1 MTIVRRRSDSAG
13 SAAGGT
19 STRSRLGRQVV
30 PYLLL
35 VPSFAL
41 LGVVLIYPL
50 VYNVYLSFF
59 SWRYTNPA
67 ATRFVGF
74 ENYLK
79 LFNDPNFWQVS
90 EFTGVFVL
98 ATIALEFVI
107 GLLGALLLS
116 SLFKSRTWLATII
129 LLPYLIAPIA
139 VGLNWRLLWNYEFGL
154 VNFFWVL
161 LGGDPVNWLGQ
172 SNLAQLAVIITEVWR
187 STPFVTIILLAGLT
201 SIPRESLEAARI
213 DGTNAWQELVHVI
226 LPLLRPSLT
235 IALLFQ
241 TIVKLRVFDL
251 IYIMTAGGPGIS
263 TQPYGIYIY
272 RTYFRYF
279 DGGQA
284 ATIAVVL
291 MLLGALISVAY
302 IRLIYKEVEH

>member
-1 MTIVRRRSDSAG
+1 MPGGTARRS
-13 SAAGGT
+13 
-19 STRSRLGRQVV
+19 RFGRASV

-50 VYNVYLSFF
+50 VYNIYLSFF
-59 SWRYTNPA
+59 SWRYTNPS

-74 ENYLK
+74 DNYLK

-98 ATIALEFVI
+98 STIGLEFVF

-116 SLFKSRTWLATII
+116 SLFQSRKWLATII
-129 LLPYLIAPIA
+129 LLPYLVAPIA

-154 VNFFWVL
+154 VNFFLVL
-161 LGGDPVNWLGQ
+161 LGIDPVNWLGQ
-172 SNLAQLAVIITEVWR
+172 SHLAQLAVIITEVWR

-201 SIPRESLEAARI
+201 SIPKESLEAARI

-291 MLLGALISVAY
+291 MLLGALISVVY
-302 IRLIYKEVEH
+302 IRLVYKEVEH

>member
-1 MTIVRRRSDSAG
+1 MTNVRPHNR
-13 SAAGGT
+13 AAGVARGGVA
-19 STRSRLGRQVV
+19 TRPRLLQAV

-35 VPSFAL
+35 APAFAL

-50 VYNVYLSFF
+50 VYNVYLSLF

-67 ATRFVGF
+67 ATRFVGID
-74 ENYLK
+74 NYVK
-79 LFNDPNFWQVS
+79 LLSDSNFWQVS
-90 EFTGVFVL
+90 EFTALFVVL
-98 ATIALEFVI
+98 TIALEFVL

-116 SLFKSRTWLATII
+116 SLFHSRKWLATVV

-139 VGLNWRLLWNYEFGL
+139 VGLNWRLLWNYDFGL
-154 VNFFWVL
+154 VNYFITLF
-161 LGGDPVNWLGQ
+161 GADPVNWLGQ
-172 SNLAQLAVIITEVWR
+172 SQLAQFAVIVTEVWR

-201 SIPRESLEAARI
+201 SIPKESMEAARI

-251 IYIMTAGGPGIS
+251 VYIMTGGGPGIS

-291 MLLGALISVAY
+291 MLLGALISLAY

>member
-1 MTIVRRRSDSAG
+1 MAGFRSDSQADG
-13 SAAGGT
+13 RAAGGT
-19 STRSRLGRQVV
+19 GRRFRLGRGSI

-35 VPSFAL
+35 APSFAL

-50 VYNVYLSFF
+50 FYNIYLSFF
-59 SWRYTNPA
+59 SWRYTNPD
-67 ATRFVGF
+67 ATRFVGL
-74 ENYLK
+74 ENYARL
-79 LFNDPNFWQVS
+79 LTDSNFWQVS
-90 EFTGVFVL
+90 QFTAFFVVL
-98 ATIALEFVI
+98 TILLEFI
-107 GLLGALLLS
+107 FGLLGALLLS
-116 SLFKSRTWLATII
+116 SMFRSRTWLATVI
-129 LLPYLIAPIA
+129 LLPYLVAPIA
-139 VGLNWRLLWNYEFGL
+139 VGLNWRLLWNYDFGL
-154 VNFFWVL
+154 VNYFITL
-161 LGGDPVNWLGQ
+161 LGMDPVNWLGNSQ
-172 SNLAQLAVIITEVWR
+172 LAQIAVVITEVWR

-201 SIPRESLEAARI
+201 AIPRESLEAGRI
-213 DGTNAWQELVHVI
+213 DGTNAWQELWHII

-251 IYIMTAGGPGIS
+251 IYIMTGGGPGIS
-263 TQPYGIYIY
+263 TQPYGIYVY

-302 IRLIYKEVEH
+302 IRLVYKEVEH

>member
-1 MTIVRRRSDSAG
+1 MTDFRRKNAAAG
-13 SAAGGT
+13 SAAGGI
-19 STRSRLGRQVV
+19 SRRFRLGRGSI

-35 VPSFAL
+35 APSFAL

-50 VYNVYLSFF
+50 FYNIYLSFF
-59 SWRYTNPA
+59 SWRYTNPD

-74 ENYLK
+74 DNYVK
-79 LFNDPNFWQVS
+79 LLTDPNFWQVS
-90 EFTGVFVL
+90 EFTAIFVGL
-98 ATIALEFVI
+98 TILLEFI
-107 GLLGALLLS
+107 FGLLGALLLS
-116 SLFKSRTWLATII
+116 SMFRSRTWLATVV

-139 VGLNWRLLWNYEFGL
+139 VGLNWRLLWNYDFGL
-154 VNFFWVL
+154 VNYFIVL
-161 LGGDPVNWLGQ
+161 LGMEPVNWLGSSQ
-172 SNLAQLAVIITEVWR
+172 LAQVAVVITEVWR

-213 DGTNAWQELVHVI
+213 DGVNAWQELWHII

-284 ATIAVVL
+284 ATIAVIL
-291 MLLGALISVAY
+291 MLLGALISFGY
-302 IRLIYKEVEH
+302 IRLVYREVEH

>member
-1 MTIVRRRSDSAG
+1 M
-13 SAAGGT
+13 
-19 STRSRLGRQVV
+19 SRFFSWLRDGVGFDI
-30 PYLLL
+30 LL
-35 VPSFAL
+35 VGAAL
-41 LGVVLIYPL
+41 LFLLALAGAPL
-50 VYNVYLSFF
+50 VYNVLMSFQQVDMF
-59 SWRYTNPA
+59 TLGALFRP
-67 ATRFVGF
+67 FVGF
-74 ENYLK
+74 DNYVK
-79 LFNDPNFWQVS
+79 LLTDPNFWQVS
-90 EFTGVFVL
+90 EFTAIFVGL
-98 ATIALEFVI
+98 TILLEFI
-107 GLLGALLLS
+107 FGLLGALLLS
-116 SLFKSRTWLATII
+116 SMFRSRTWLATVV

-139 VGLNWRLLWNYEFGL
+139 VGLNWRLLWNYDFGL
-154 VNFFWVL
+154 VNYFIVL
-161 LGGDPVNWLGQ
+161 LGMEPVNWLGSSQ
-172 SNLAQLAVIITEVWR
+172 LAQVAVVITEVWR

-213 DGTNAWQELVHVI
+213 DGVNAWQELWHII

-284 ATIAVVL
+284 ATIAVIL
-291 MLLGALISVAY
+291 MLLGALISFGY
-302 IRLIYKEVEH
+302 IRLVYREVEH

>member
-1 MTIVRRRSDSAG
+1 MADFRSKELAAG
-13 SAAGGT
+13 SAGGGAT
-19 STRSRLGRQVV
+19 KRSRLARTSV

-35 VPSFAL
+35 APSFIL

-50 VYNVYLSFF
+50 FYNIYLSFF
-59 SWRYTNPA
+59 DWRYTNPA
-67 ATRFVGF
+67 ATKFVGF
-74 ENYLK
+74 DNYIK
-79 LFNDPNFWQVS
+79 LLTDQNFWQVS
-90 EFTGVFVL
+90 EFTAIFVVL
-98 ATIALEFVI
+98 TILLEFVF

-116 SLFKSRTWLATII
+116 SLFQSRKWLATVI

-139 VGLNWRLLWNYEFGL
+139 VGLNWRLLWNYDFGL
-154 VNFFWVL
+154 VNFFITLV
-161 LGGDPVNWLGQ
+161 GMEPVNWLGN
-172 SNLAQLAVIITEVWR
+172 SDLAQVAVVITEVWR

-201 SIPRESLEAARI
+201 SIPKESLEAARM
-213 DGTNAWQELVHVI
+213 DGTNAWQELWHVI

-251 IYIMTAGGPGIS
+251 VYIMTGGGPGIS

-291 MLLGALISVAY
+291 MLLGALISLGY
-302 IRLIYKEVEH
+302 IRLVYREVEH

>member
-1 MTIVRRRSDSAG
+1 M
-13 SAAGGT
+13 
-19 STRSRLGRQVV
+19 

-35 VPSFAL
+35 APAFAL

-50 VYNVYLSFF
+50 VYNIYLSFF

-67 ATRFVGF
+67 ATKFVGF
-74 ENYLK
+74 DNYVK
-79 LFNDPNFWQVS
+79 LLSDTNFWQVS
-90 EFTGVFVL
+90 EFTALFVVL
-98 ATIALEFVI
+98 TIMLEFVL

-116 SLFKSRTWLATII
+116 SLFQSRKWLATLV

-139 VGLNWRLLWNYEFGL
+139 VGLNWRLLWNYDFGL
-154 VNFFWVL
+154 VNYFVML
-161 LGGDPVNWLGQ
+161 LGGEPINWLGQ
-172 SNLAQLAVIITEVWR
+172 SHLAQIAVIITEVWR

-201 SIPRESLEAARI
+201 AIPKESLEAARI
-213 DGTNAWQELVHVI
+213 DGTNAWQELRHVI

-263 TQPYGIYIY
+263 TQPYGIFIY

-302 IRLIYKEVEH
+302 IRIVYKEVEH

>member
-1 MTIVRRRSDSAG
+1 MTNVRPHKRVAG
-13 SAAGGT
+13 DARGGVA
-19 STRSRLGRQVV
+19 TRPRLKLAV

-35 VPSFAL
+35 APAFAL

-50 VYNVYLSFF
+50 IYNVYLSLF
-59 SWRYTNPA
+59 SWRYTNPS
-67 ATRFVGF
+67 ATRFVGID
-74 ENYLK
+74 NYVK
-79 LFNDPNFWQVS
+79 LLSDANFWQVS
-90 EFTGVFVL
+90 EFTALFVVL
-98 ATIALEFVI
+98 TIALEFVL

-116 SLFKSRTWLATII
+116 SLFHSRKWLATVV
-129 LLPYLIAPIA
+129 LLPYLVAPIA
-139 VGLNWRLLWNYEFGL
+139 VGLNWRLLWNYDFGL
-154 VNFFWVL
+154 VNYLITLF
-161 LGGDPVNWLGQ
+161 GADPVNWLGQ
-172 SNLAQLAVIITEVWR
+172 SQLAQFAVIVTEVWR

-201 SIPRESLEAARI
+201 SIPKESMEAARI
-213 DGTNAWQELVHVI
+213 DGTNAWQELIHVI

-251 IYIMTAGGPGIS
+251 VYIMTGGGPGIS

-291 MLLGALISVAY
+291 MLLGALISLAY

>member
-1 MTIVRRRSDSAG
+1 MTDIRRTNNVPG
-13 SAAGGT
+13 TAAGGVLKRPRFGR
-19 STRSRLGRQVV
+19 STV

-35 VPSFAL
+35 APSFLL

-59 SWRYTNPA
+59 AWRYTNPS

-74 ENYLK
+74 DNYVK
-79 LFNDPNFWQVS
+79 LLTDPNFWQVS
-90 EFTGVFVL
+90 EFTGLFVGG
-98 ATIALEFVI
+98 TIILEFVL

-116 SLFKSRTWLATII
+116 SLFQSRKWLATVI

-139 VGLNWRLLWNYEFGL
+139 VGLNWRLLWNYDFGL
-154 VNFFWVL
+154 INYFMTLF
-161 LGGDPVNWLGQ
+161 GAEPVNWLGQ
-172 SNLAQLAVIITEVWR
+172 SGLAQFAIIVTEVWR

-201 SIPRESLEAARI
+201 AIPKESLEAARI
-213 DGTNAWQELVHVI
+213 DGTNAWQELLHVI
-226 LPLLRPSLT
+226 LPLIRPSLT

-251 IYIMTAGGPGIS
+251 IYIMTGGGPGIS

-291 MLLGALISVAY
+291 MLLGALISVVY
-302 IRLIYKEVEH
+302 IRLVYREVEH

>member
-1 MTIVRRRSDSAG
+1 MTNARPLKREAG
-13 SAAGGT
+13 EARGGAV
-19 STRSRLGRQVV
+19 TRPRLAQAV

-35 VPSFAL
+35 APAFAL

-50 VYNVYLSFF
+50 IYNVYLSLF
-59 SWRYTNPA
+59 SWRYTNPD

-74 ENYLK
+74 DNYVK
-79 LFNDPNFWQVS
+79 LLGDANFWQVS
-90 EFTGVFVL
+90 EFTALFVVL
-98 ATIALEFVI
+98 TIALEFVL

-116 SLFKSRTWLATII
+116 SLFHSRKWLATVV

-139 VGLNWRLLWNYEFGL
+139 VGLNWRLLWNYDFGL
-154 VNFFWVL
+154 VNYFITLF
-161 LGGDPVNWLGQ
+161 GADPVNWLGR
-172 SNLAQLAVIITEVWR
+172 SDLAQFAVIVTEVWR

-201 SIPRESLEAARI
+201 SIPKETMEAARI
-213 DGTNAWQELVHVI
+213 DGTNAWQELIHVI

-251 IYIMTAGGPGIS
+251 VYIMTGGGPGIS

-291 MLLGALISVAY
+291 MLLGALISLAY
-302 IRLIYKEVEH
+302 IRLVYKEVEH

>member
-1 MTIVRRRSDSAG
+1 MTVFRRSQSLAG
-13 SAAGGT
+13 RAAGGVA
-19 STRSRLGRQVV
+19 RRPRLGRGTV

-35 VPSFAL
+35 TPAFLL

-50 VYNVYLSFF
+50 FYNVYLSFF
-59 SWRYTNPA
+59 SWRYTNPD
-67 ATRFVGF
+67 ATRFVGLD
-74 ENYLK
+74 NYVK
-79 LFNDPNFWQVS
+79 LLTDPNFWQVS
-90 EFTGVFVL
+90 EFTGLFVVS
-98 ATIALEFVI
+98 TILLEFVL

-116 SLFKSRTWLATII
+116 SLFQSRKWLATVI

-139 VGLNWRLLWNYEFGL
+139 VGLNWRLLWNYDFGL
-154 VNFFWVL
+154 INYFMTLF
-161 LGGDPVNWLGQ
+161 GADPVNWLGQ
-172 SNLAQLAVIITEVWR
+172 SGLAQFAVIVTEVWR

-201 SIPRESLEAARI
+201 SIPKESLEAARI
-213 DGTNAWQELVHVI
+213 DGTNAWQELWHVI

-241 TIVKLRVFDL
+241 TIVKLRLFDL
-251 IYIMTAGGPGIS
+251 VYIMTGGGPGIS

-291 MLLGALISVAY
+291 MVLGALISLAY
-302 IRLIYKEVEH
+302 IRLVYKEVEH

>member
-1 MTIVRRRSDSAG
+1 MTSFRRETSVAG
-13 SAAGGT
+13 RAAGGVGH
-19 STRSRLGRQVV
+19 RPRLGRRSV

-35 VPSFAL
+35 MPAFAL

-59 SWRYTNPA
+59 AWRYTNPA

-74 ENYLK
+74 DNYVK
-79 LFNDPNFWQVS
+79 LLTDPNFWQVS
-90 EFTGVFVL
+90 EFTAFFVVL
-98 ATIALEFVI
+98 TILLEFVI

-116 SLFKSRTWLATII
+116 SLFHSRKWLATVV

-139 VGLNWRLLWNYEFGL
+139 VGLNWRLLWNYDFGL
-154 VNFFWVL
+154 VNYFVVL
-161 LGGDPVNWLGQ
+161 FGGEPVNWLGQ
-172 SNLAQLAVIITEVWR
+172 TNLAQIAVVITEVWR

-201 SIPRESLEAARI
+201 AIPKESLEAARI
-213 DGTNAWQELVHVI
+213 DGTNAWQELWHVI

-251 IYIMTAGGPGIS
+251 IYIMTGGGPGIS

-302 IRLIYKEVEH
+302 IRLVYKEVEH

>member
-1 MTIVRRRSDSAG
+1 M
-13 SAAGGT
+13 
-19 STRSRLGRQVV
+19 

-35 VPSFAL
+35 APSFLL

-59 SWRYTNPA
+59 AWRYINPS
-67 ATRFVGF
+67 ATRFIGF
-74 ENYLK
+74 DNYATLLGDGTFWAVSSFTA
-79 LFNDPNFWQVS
+79 LFV
-90 EFTGVFVL
+90 V
-98 ATIALEFVI
+98 ATIALEFVL
-107 GLLGALLLS
+107 GLTGALLLG
-116 SLFKSRTWLATII
+116 SLDRSRKWFATII

-139 VGLNWRLLWNYEFGL
+139 VGLDWRLLWNHDFGL
-154 VNFFWVL
+154 INWFVGL
-161 LGGDPVNWLGQ
+161 IGIQPVTWLGDSQ
-172 SNLAQLAVIITEVWR
+172 MSRLAVVVTEVWR

-201 SIPRESLEAARI
+201 AIPKEVLEAARS
-213 DGTNAWQELVHVI
+213 DGVNAWQELWHII

-241 TIVKLRVFDL
+241 TILKLRVFDL
-251 IYIMTAGGPGIS
+251 IYIMTGGGPGNS
-263 TQPYGIYIY
+263 TTPYGIHIY

-291 MLLGALISVAY
+291 MVLGAAISFVY
-302 IRLIYKEVEH
+302 IRLVYREVQH

>member
-1 MTIVRRRSDSAG
+1 MTGFRRETSVAG
-13 SAAGGT
+13 RAAGGVGH
-19 STRSRLGRQVV
+19 RPRLGRRSV

-35 VPSFAL
+35 MPAFAL

-59 SWRYTNPA
+59 AWRYTNPA

-74 ENYLK
+74 DNYVK
-79 LFNDPNFWQVS
+79 LLTDPNFWQVS
-90 EFTGVFVL
+90 EFTAFFVVL
-98 ATIALEFVI
+98 TILLEFVI

-116 SLFKSRTWLATII
+116 SLFHSRKWLATVV

-139 VGLNWRLLWNYEFGL
+139 VGLNWRLLWNYDFGL
-154 VNFFWVL
+154 VNYFVVL
-161 LGGDPVNWLGQ
+161 FGGEPVNWLGQ
-172 SNLAQLAVIITEVWR
+172 TNLAQIAVVITEVWR

-201 SIPRESLEAARI
+201 AIPKESLEAARI
-213 DGTNAWQELVHVI
+213 DGTNAWQELWHVI

-251 IYIMTAGGPGIS
+251 IYIMTGGGPGIS

-302 IRLIYKEVEH
+302 IRLVYKEVEH

>member
-1 MTIVRRRSDSAG
+1 MADFRSKELAAG
-13 SAAGGT
+13 SAGGGAT
-19 STRSRLGRQVV
+19 KRSRLARTSV

-35 VPSFAL
+35 APSFIL

-50 VYNVYLSFF
+50 FYNIYLSFF
-59 SWRYTNPA
+59 DWRYTNPA
-67 ATRFVGF
+67 ATKFVGF
-74 ENYLK
+74 DNYIK
-79 LFNDPNFWQVS
+79 LLTDQNFWQVS
-90 EFTGVFVL
+90 EFTAIFVVL
-98 ATIALEFVI
+98 TILLEFVF

-116 SLFKSRTWLATII
+116 SLFQSRKWLATVI

-139 VGLNWRLLWNYEFGL
+139 VGLNWRLLWNYDFGL
-154 VNFFWVL
+154 VNFFIMLV
-161 LGGDPVNWLGQ
+161 GMEPVNWLGN
-172 SNLAQLAVIITEVWR
+172 SDLAQVAVVITEVWR

-201 SIPRESLEAARI
+201 SIPKESLEAARM
-213 DGTNAWQELVHVI
+213 DGTNAWQELWHVI

-251 IYIMTAGGPGIS
+251 VYIMTGGGPGIS

-291 MLLGALISVAY
+291 MLLGALISLGY
-302 IRLIYKEVEH
+302 IRLVYREVEH